1 MLNRW
6 VERWI
11 CNQLYIHIDLFL
23 FFWIVI
29 EIYRLWIEKKL
40 EADPRFFLMGV
51 GKSSYDVYKAERVP
65 NVFCIV
71 TNIQWQK
78 KRSLFVKHIYGSITT
93 FIMHCVGI
101 LWISTR
107 LSHQQKYA
115 FVSLVVVTY
124 YSNKHIKNACLR
136 KFYNKLMTR
145 HWFHGKSVIETS
157 II

>member
-1 MLNRW
+1 MNKKR
-6 VERWI
+6 
-11 CNQLYIHIDLFL
+11 
-23 FFWIVI
+23 
-29 EIYRLWIEKKL
+29 KL

-101 LWISTR
+101 LWISTT

-115 FVSLVVVTY
+115 FVRLVGGDILF
-124 YSNKHIKNACLR
+124 K
-136 KFYNKLMTR
+136 
-145 HWFHGKSVIETS
+145 
-157 II
+157 

>member
-1 MLNRW
+1 MNRK
-6 VERWI
+6 R
-11 CNQLYIHIDLFL
+11 
-23 FFWIVI
+23 
-29 EIYRLWIEKKL
+29 KL

-136 KFYNKLMTR
+136 NFYNKLMIR
-145 HWFHGKSVIETS
+145 HWLHGKCIIETS
-157 II
+157 RISYTMN